1 MRRERRESAR
11 VRSECRPRRKKR
23 TERADSQMLFGHN
36 SNVKVGETLYHVQTE
51 DRGASHAVIDTM
63 VYHSGRVLH
72 RRANS
77 YADLLPLDAAREE
90 ALKLRV
96 STQHQAVLNE
106 LRSGTLKFSQSAAP
120 AVAAKTSAG
129 IAPKAVPSA
138 GAAPDSLVLRL
149 LNAKDWLTGK
159 RATLQV
165 LVFEKADGAVVSGAR
180 VTARIEGAAELA
192 QHSSATGLD
201 GKAKLAFDMPRL
213 VGADSALVIEANHGK
228 AHARLHFQLRA
239 KPKVPAGG

>member
-1 MRRERRESAR
+1 MQCEAS
-11 VRSECRPRRKKR
+11 RSRPRRKS
-23 TERADSQMLFGHN
+23 ERADSQMLFGHN

-51 DRGASHAVIDTM
+51 DRGTSHAVIDTM

-96 STQHQAVLNE
+96 STQHQTVLTE
-106 LRSGTLKFSQSAAP
+106 LRSGTLKLAQRVTP
-120 AVAAKTSAG
+120 VAVAPKPSADNEPKAAASAG
-129 IAPKAVPSA
+129 
-138 GAAPDSLVLRL
+138 APDSLVLRL

-180 VTARIEGAAELA
+180 VTARIEGAAEPA
-192 QHSSATGLD
+192 QYSSATGLD
-201 GKAKLAFDMPRL
+201 GKAQLAFDMPRL
-213 VGADSALVIEANHGK
+213 GGADCALVIEASNGK
-228 AHARLHFQLRA
+228 SHARLNFQLRA

>member
-1 MRRERRESAR
+1 
-11 VRSECRPRRKKR
+11 
-23 TERADSQMLFGHN
+23 MLFGHN

-51 DRGASHAVIDTM
+51 DRGTSHAVIDTM

-77 YADLLPLDAAREE
+77 YADLLPLDASREE

-106 LRSGTLKFSQSAAP
+106 LRSGVLKLAPPVAPAVTAKPPAAAP
-120 AVAAKTSAG
+120 AVVNAAKPVASAG
-129 IAPKAVPSA
+129 
-138 GAAPDSLVLRL
+138 APDSLVLRL

-165 LVFEKADGAVVSGAR
+165 LLFEKVDGAVVPGAR
-180 VTARIEGAAELA
+180 VMARIDGAAEPA
-192 QHSSATGLD
+192 QYSSATGLD
-201 GKAKLAFDMPRL
+201 GKAQLAFDMPRL
-213 VGADSALVIEANHGK
+213 GGGDCALVIEASKGK
-228 AHARLHFQLRA
+228 AQARLHFQLRA
-239 KPKVPAGG
+239 KPKVPAGDK

>member
-1 MRRERRESAR
+1 
-11 VRSECRPRRKKR
+11 
-23 TERADSQMLFGHN
+23 MLFGHN

-51 DRGASHAVIDTM
+51 DRGTSHAVIDTM
-63 VYHSGRVLH
+63 VYQGGRVLH

-77 YADLLPLDAAREE
+77 YADLLPLDSAREE

-96 STQHQAVLNE
+96 STQHQTVLNE
-106 LRSGTLKFSQSAAP
+106 LRTGALKLAQP
-120 AVAAKTSAG
+120 VAAKASTPG
-129 IAPKAVPSA
+129 APQALPFV
-138 GAAPDSLVLRL
+138 GTPDSLVLRL

-180 VTARIEGAAELA
+180 VTARIEGAAEPA
-192 QHSSATGLD
+192 QYSSATGLD
-201 GKAKLAFDMPRL
+201 GKAQVAFDMPRL
-213 VGADSALVIEANHGK
+213 AGGDCALVIEATNGK
-228 AHARLHFQLRA
+228 AQARLHFQLRA

>member
-1 MRRERRESAR
+1 
-11 VRSECRPRRKKR
+11 
-23 TERADSQMLFGHN
+23 MLFGHN

-51 DRGASHAVIDTM
+51 DRGTSHAVIDTM
-63 VYHSGRVLH
+63 VYQGGRVLH

-77 YADLLPLDAAREE
+77 YSDLLPLDAVREE

-106 LRSGTLKFSQSAAP
+106 LRTGALKLAKPVAP
-120 AVAAKTSAG
+120 PVAANAST
-129 IAPKAVPSA
+129 A
-138 GAAPDSLVLRL
+138 GAPQAPPFVGTPDSLVLRL

-165 LVFEKADGAVVSGAR
+165 LVFEKSDGAVVSGAR
-180 VTARIEGAAELA
+180 VTARIEGAAEPA
-192 QHSSATGLD
+192 QYSSATGLD
-201 GKAKLAFDMPRL
+201 GKAQVAFDMPRL
-213 VGADSALVIEANHGK
+213 GGGDCALVIEATNGK
-228 AHARLHFQLRA
+228 AQVRLYFQLRA

>member
-1 MRRERRESAR
+1 MRREAS
-11 VRSECRPRRKKR
+11 RSTPRRKS
-23 TERADSQMLFGHN
+23 ERADFQMLFGHN

-90 ALKLRV
+90 ALKQRV
-96 STQHQAVLNE
+96 STQHQAVLTE
-106 LRSGTLKFSQSAAP
+106 LRSGALKLAPPIAPPAAVKAP
-120 AVAAKTSAG
+120 AGGEAKTVA
-129 IAPKAVPSA
+129 SA
-138 GAAPDSLVLRL
+138 GAASDSLVLRL
-149 LNAKDWLTGK
+149 LNAKDWLNAR

-165 LVFEKADGAVVSGAR
+165 LVFEKAEGAVVCGAR
-180 VTARIEGAAELA
+180 VTARIEGAAEPA
-192 QHSSATGLD
+192 QYSSATGLD
-201 GKAKLAFDMPRL
+201 GKAQLAFDMPRL
-213 VGADSALVIEANHGK
+213 AGADCALVIEANHGK
-228 AHARLHFQLRA
+228 AHARLQFQLRA

>member
-1 MRRERRESAR
+1 
-11 VRSECRPRRKKR
+11 
-23 TERADSQMLFGHN
+23 MLFGHN
-36 SNVKVGETLYHVQTE
+36 SNVKVGETTYHVQTE
-51 DRGASHAVIDTM
+51 DRGTSHAVIDTM

-77 YADLLPLDAAREE
+77 YADLLPLDASREE

-106 LRSGTLKFSQSAAP
+106 LRSGGLKLAPPVAP
-120 AVAAKTSAG
+120 AVAAKPPAA
-129 IAPKAVPSA
+129 APAVVNAANPVPSA
-138 GAAPDSLVLRL
+138 GAADSLVLRL

-165 LVFEKADGAVVSGAR
+165 LVFEKTDGAVVPGAR
-180 VTARIEGAAELA
+180 VMARIDGAAEPA
-192 QHSSATGLD
+192 QYSSATGLD
-201 GKAKLAFDMPRL
+201 GKAQLAFDMPRL
-213 VGADSALVIEANHGK
+213 GGGDCALVIEASKGK
-228 AHARLHFQLRA
+228 AQARLHFQLRA

>member
-1 MRRERRESAR
+1 VPKVLRVFPASKWIER
-11 VRSECRPRRKKR
+11 
-23 TERADSQMLFGHN
+23 TDSQMLFGHN
-36 SNVKVGETLYHVQTE
+36 SNVKVGETTYHVQTE

-77 YADLLPLDAAREE
+77 YADLLPLDSAREE

-96 STQHQAVLNE
+96 STQHQTVLNE
-106 LRSGTLKFSQSAAP
+106 LRSGALKFALPAAP
-120 AVAAKTSAG
+120 PSAG
-129 IAPKAVPSA
+129 KPSAGADTKPVPSA
-138 GAAPDSLVLRL
+138 GVADSLVLRL
-149 LNAKDWLTGK
+149 LNAKDWLAGK

-165 LVFEKADGAVVSGAR
+165 LVFEKADGAVVPGAR
-180 VTARIEGAAELA
+180 VMARIEGAAEPA

-201 GKAKLAFDMPRL
+201 GKARLAFDMPQL
-213 VGADSALVIEANHGK
+213 AGGDCALVIEASNGK
-228 AHARLHFQLRA
+228 ARARLHFQLRA